1 MGRVG
6 MGRRRR
12 RGDEDEEER
21 VLRVSN
27 CFLFKGA
34 KIIST
39 IKQNI

>member
-27 CFLFKGA
+27 CFCLREL
-34 KIIST
+34 
-39 IKQNI
+39 N